1 MHCCVLWCEFIDLVG
16 FFGCYCLTPVTLS
29 PGPGSVLQEKGKKIG
44 VSEKKKNN
52 TGKRSEPRG
61 ILGRGK
67 GGGDLNSTLG
77 VLPSRRQVIWHEL
90 YTTEALGHRT
100 ANMD

>member
-1 MHCCVLWCEFIDLVG
+1 MNCCVFWCEFIDLVG
-16 FFGCYCLTPVTLS
+16 FFGCYCLTPVTLI
-29 PGPGSVLQEKGKKIG
+29 PGSGSVLQEK
-44 VSEKKKNN
+44 KNI
-52 TGKRSEPRG
+52 GKRSEPRG

-67 GGGDLNSTLG
+67 GGRDLNSTLG

>member
-44 VSEKKKNN
+44 VSEKKKK
-52 TGKRSEPRG
+52 TPASEA
-61 ILGRGK
+61 
-67 GGGDLNSTLG
+67 
-77 VLPSRRQVIWHEL
+77 SREVF
-90 YTTEALGHRT
+90 
-100 ANMD
+100 